1 MPLPVR
7 DVIGVG
13 EAVYCVVRRGCSCD
27 PLSAVLLRCGVA
39 LPPEYVFVII
49 VQLMSSVFVAVL
61 VSNVMNVVA
70 QRTRRNKIRQ
80 VRLDGIQA
88 LLLQFDVPKDMR
100 RQLRKWAVRVRW
112 PALCV
117 CPSLSLSPLPLP
129 LSPLPN
135 D

>member
-1 MPLPVR
+1 MHQR
-7 DVIGVG
+7 WVG
-13 EAVYCVVRRGCSCD
+13 DTPPPPRLLSCCVVAS
-27 PLSAVLLRCGVA
+27 RC
-39 LPPEYVFVII
+39 LPEYVFVII